1 MHLKLHIVLTVQVQE
16 VPNEEFEGGHL
27 VPGPV
32 LRINCSEAV
41 QFIKPVTIQLPISL
55 REQQVLTQV
64 PTTCCVRVL
73 FLKSDDGPKKWIEI
87 TDDLVKPAS
96 FDEKFVNIYVERFSG

>member
-1 MHLKLHIVLTVQVQE
+1 MFLTVQVQE
-16 VPNEEFEGGHL
+16 VPNDEFEGGHL

-55 REQQVLTQV
+55 RQQQVLTQV
-64 PTTCCVRVL
+64 PTTCRVRVL

-96 FDEKFVNIYVERFSG
+96 FDGKFVNIYVERFSG